1 MMTTQESKLVEY
13 LKEQPV
19 VMNNTILVDRNI
31 VEKSMTYLL
40 ENGITILSLS
50 FVNLSDSGVE
60 KNKEAYISYLDK
72 SVSIDKMMNDIKAE
86 KAEYTHIEIS
96 VRLKNQP

>member
-1 MMTTQESKLVEY
+1 MTTQESKLVEY

-19 VMNNTILVDRNI
+19 VMNNAILVDRHI
-31 VEKSMTYLL
+31 VEKSLTYFL

-50 FVNLSDSGVE
+50 FVSLSDSGVE
-60 KNKEAYISYLDK
+60 KTENASISYLDK
-72 SVSIDKMMNDIKAE
+72 PASMDKMMSNIKAE

>member
-1 MMTTQESKLVEY
+1 MTTQESKLVEY
-13 LKEQPV
+13 LKEQTV

-31 VEKSMTYLL
+31 VEKSLTYFL

-50 FVNLSDSGVE
+50 FVSLSESDVE
-60 KNKEAYISYLDK
+60 KTENASISYLDK
-72 SVSIDKMMNDIKAE
+72 PASMDKILNDMKAE
-86 KAEYTHIEIS
+86 KAKYTHVEIA

>member
-1 MMTTQESKLVEY
+1 MTTEESKLVEY

-31 VEKSMTYLL
+31 VEKSMAYLL
-40 ENGITILSLS
+40 ENGIIILSLS
-50 FVNLSDSGVE
+50 FASLSESGVE
-60 KNKEAYISYLDK
+60 KNKEAYISYLD
-72 SVSIDKMMNDIKAE
+72 SPMSMDKMMNDIKAE

>member
-19 VMNNTILVDRNI
+19 VTNNTILVDRNI
-31 VEKSMTYLL
+31 VEKSMNYLL
-40 ENGITILSLS
+40 KNGITILSLS
-50 FVNLSDSGVE
+50 FASLSDSGVE
-60 KNKEAYISYLDK
+60 KTKDAFISYLDK
-72 SVSIDKMMNDIKAE
+72 PVSIDKMMNDIKAE

-96 VRLKNQP
+96 VRLKNEP

>member
-1 MMTTQESKLVEY
+1 MTTQESKLIEY
-13 LKEQPV
+13 LKKQPV
-19 VMNNTILVDRNI
+19 VMTNTILVDRNI

-50 FVNLSDSGVE
+50 FASISDSGVDKT
-60 KNKEAYISYLDK
+60 KNAHISYLDK

-96 VRLKNQP
+96 VRLKNKP

>member
-1 MMTTQESKLVEY
+1 MTTQESKLVEY

-50 FVNLSDSGVE
+50 FANLSDSGVE

>member
-1 MMTTQESKLVEY
+1 MTTQEHKLVEY

-31 VEKSMTYLL
+31 AEKSMTYFL
-40 ENGITILSLS
+40 ENGITIQSLS
-50 FVNLSDSGVE
+50 FASLSETGVE
-60 KNKEAYISYLDK
+60 KTKNASISYLDNP
-72 SVSIDKMMNDIKAE
+72 VSIDKMMNDINTQ

-96 VRLKNQP
+96 VRLKDQS

>member
-13 LKEQPV
+13 LKEQPA

-40 ENGITILSLS
+40 ENGIIILSLS
-50 FVNLSDSGVE
+50 FASLSDCGVE
-60 KNKEAYISYLDK
+60 KTKAAHISYLDK
-72 SVSIDKMMNDIKAE
+72 AVSIDKMMNDIKAE

>member
-1 MMTTQESKLVEY
+1 MMTTEESKLVEY

-31 VEKSMTYLL
+31 VEKSMAYLL
-40 ENGITILSLS
+40 ENGIIILSLS
-50 FVNLSDSGVE
+50 FASLSESGVE
-60 KNKEAYISYLDK
+60 KNKEAYISYLD
-72 SVSIDKMMNDIKAE
+72 SPMSMDKMMNDIKAE

>member
-1 MMTTQESKLVEY
+1 MTTKESKLVEY

-31 VEKSMTYLL
+31 VEKSMAYLL

-50 FVNLSDSGVE
+50 FASLSESGVD
-60 KNKEAYISYLDK
+60 KNKDAYISYLDNPI
-72 SVSIDKMMNDIKAE
+72 SMDKMMNDIKAE